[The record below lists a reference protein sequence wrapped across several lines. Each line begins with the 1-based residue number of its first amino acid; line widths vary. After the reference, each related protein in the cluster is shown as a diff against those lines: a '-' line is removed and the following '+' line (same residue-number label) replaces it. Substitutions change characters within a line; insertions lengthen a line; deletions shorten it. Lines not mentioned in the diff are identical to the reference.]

1 MSIAPPPALMFERLE
16 APLTPLERLPRTLW
30 LWSLV
35 HSLGTL
41 EARLPCIEMLR
52 GALLAGQVPRLPW
65 PGDALSAALAEILE
79 QLELHRYCAAKLELS
94 DTVLRSLMWH
104 LDLIVDYRDRGAD
117 ATQAERMALECFA
130 EDWRERTGVIDE
142 LGEVLGDCGDIK
154 TEHWD
159 RLRGLL
165 RSEGWREALRIRGL
179 IEDLP
184 GLSRMIRRLGRA
196 VPGEEREQLP
206 AGGSDCEQ
214 RASAPRCESRSTR
227 VPDLPGE
234 TRGVHRADRIARMLP
249 AEALML
255 GHPRLRLVWHARRAE
270 RTLLCYEDDDRLRE
284 TLPRPRPIR
293 NPQTRRRLEAGPML
307 ICVDT
312 SGSMN
317 GGAEAV
323 AKAVVLE
330 AARIA
335 HAQHRACHVFAF
347 GGPEE
352 IVELELGFDPAGL
365 ERLVDFIGQGFHG
378 GTDICL
384 PLERSLARLE
394 DSGWRQADL
403 LIASDGEFG
412 ATAAL
417 AEAVERAKAVL
428 GLRVQGVLIGDRE
441 TVGLLELVDEV
452 FWVRD
457 WRRFGGS
464 KAASPVHDK
473 SLTAMYFPG
482 ALRSP
487 QNRAA
492 TVDGKAAARAVRRGK
507 PEDPQ

>member
-1 MSIAPPPALMFERLE
+1 MSATPPRAQMFERLE
-16 APLTPLERLPRTLW
+16 APLAPLERLPRGLW

-35 HSLGTL
+35 HSQGAL
-41 EARLPCIEMLR
+41 EARLPGIEALR
-52 GALLAGQVPRLPW
+52 TALLEGVLPSPAWPGGALGEGIATTLTEL
-65 PGDALSAALAEILE
+65 D
-79 QLELHRYCAAKLELS
+79 LHRYCAGRTALS
-94 DTVLRSLMWH
+94 DTVLRSLLWH
-104 LDLIVDYRDRGAD
+104 LDLIVDYCDRGAETS
-117 ATQAERMALECFA
+117 AAEAMALECFA
-130 EDWRERTGVIDE
+130 EDWRERTGMIDE
-142 LGEVLGDCGDIK
+142 LGEVLGDPGDIK

-165 RSEGWREALRIRGL
+165 RSEGWREALRIRRL

-184 GLSRMIRRLGRA
+184 GLARLIRGLGRSA
-196 VPGEEREQLP
+196 PGEEFEDAPADGSAQEQIT
-206 AGGSDCEQ
+206 E
-214 RASAPRCESRSTR
+214 APRAETRVTR
-227 VPDLPGE
+227 VPELPGE
-234 TRGVHRADRIARMLP
+234 TRGVHRSDRIARMLP
-249 AEALML
+249 SEALLL

-270 RTLLCYEDDDRLRE
+270 RTLLSYEDDDRLRE
-284 TLPRPRPIR
+284 TLPRPRPATL
-293 NPQTRRRLEAGPML
+293 PQRRRRLEAGPML

-330 AARIA
+330 AARVA
-335 HAQHRACHVFAF
+335 HAQRRPCHVFAF
-347 GGPEE
+347 GGPDE
-352 IVELELGFDPAGL
+352 IVELELGFEPAGL
-365 ERLVDFIGQGFHG
+365 ERLVRFIGQGFHG

-384 PLERSLARLE
+384 PLARSLARLAE
-394 DSGWRQADL
+394 LRWRQADL

-417 AEAVERAKAVL
+417 AAAVDEAKATL
-428 GLRVQGVLIGDRE
+428 GLRVQAVLIGDRE
-441 TVGLLELVDEV
+441 TVGLLELADAV

-473 SLTAMYFPG
+473 SLTALYFPG

-492 TVDGKAAARAVRRGK
+492 TVDGDRAARAVRSGK
-507 PEDPQ
+507 TEDPK